1 MQTIF
6 IEHKLIVMVAKGIAS
21 ALSIL
26 TSNGFQHWSDSCII
40 EVLIEEYF
48 TGIGNEEFEESSDND
63 HNGM

>member
-1 MQTIF
+1 
-6 IEHKLIVMVAKGIAS
+6 MVAKGIAS